1 MRGGS
6 HKGPQALNPKNT
18 SLNEVHRAPQSTVT
32 EVDLCEEGTIK
43 KFYNAVEQNV
53 EPLNCLDV
61 PQVAG
66 AAPDIIR

>member
-1 MRGGS
+1 M
-6 HKGPQALNPKNT
+6 
-18 SLNEVHRAPQSTVT
+18 SLSTNILPGTRKRDIEHEVHRAPQSTVT

-43 KFYNAVEQNV
+43 EFYNAVEQNV